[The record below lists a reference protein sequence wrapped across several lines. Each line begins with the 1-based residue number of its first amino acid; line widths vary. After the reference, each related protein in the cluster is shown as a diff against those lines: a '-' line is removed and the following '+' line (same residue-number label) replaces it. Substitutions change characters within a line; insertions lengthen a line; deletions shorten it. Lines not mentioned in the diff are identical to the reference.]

1 VRNLTVSDLSLHAGL
16 KPVGTVGKKNFYHF
30 RGAAFSKCND
40 HIFRKALM
48 NCSWRFRKRILESIR
63 EFFSTGQS
71 FDTATLD
78 MTTANLRRDF
88 ILMFGTE
95 AEKNEQYTAE
105 ADFLPLNQ
113 TPSYHDRYALL
124 TELSKL
130 RSNGPSLNSDLELSP
145 SDQVSILISDTLSY
159 VKKHTLEV
167 EPEWLTYAIGNG
179 KKIGKAFTVPN
190 VAAAD
195 TFLDDLL
202 KAKAEEERGIE
213 LSQGYQGFRALG
225 FMGVDPFLFDPK
237 IMEYEDSLI
246 TFILESMYDPNN
258 ATSMTFEKSD
268 FGIPDLDSLLDGE
281 K

>member
-1 VRNLTVSDLSLHAGL
+1 MSDLSLHAGL

>member
-1 VRNLTVSDLSLHAGL
+1 
-16 KPVGTVGKKNFYHF
+16 
-30 RGAAFSKCND
+30 
-40 HIFRKALM
+40 
-48 NCSWRFRKRILESIR
+48 
-63 EFFSTGQS
+63 
-71 FDTATLD
+71 